1 MTGASDLRAATA
13 AYVSALEGLT
23 PETLPAWRALCAPD
37 MLFRDPFNDA
47 IGLDAAEGVFRKMF
61 EDVSQ
66 ISFRVLDSAVSG
78 QNAYLR
84 WRFDFHARGRDWT
97 IEGMSEIMFDE
108 RARVVRHIDHWD
120 AASQF
125 YETIPLLG
133 SLIRAVKQRLSAA
146 PRS

>member
-1 MTGASDLRAATA
+1 MTRAPDLNAATA

-23 PETLPAWRALCAPD
+23 PETLPDWRTLCAD
-37 MLFRDPFNDA
+37 NMRFRDPFNDVT
-47 IGLDAAEGVFRKMF
+47 GLDAAEGVFRKMF

-66 ISFRVLDSAVSG
+66 IRFRVGDSAVSG
-78 QNAYLR
+78 QTAYLR

-97 IEGMSEIMFDE
+97 LEGMSEITFNDQGLVE
-108 RARVVRHIDHWD
+108 RHVDHWD

-125 YETIPLLG
+125 YETLPLLG
-133 SLIRAVKQRLSAA
+133 SLMRLVKRRLSAA